1 MQIYE
6 VKSGDSLWAIARRF
20 GRTVEELAAVN
31 QLSDPARLVPCLAL
45 VIPGPGASP
54 RRSVEVNAY
63 VYPNV
68 AAEPLAAVLPFCT
81 SLCPFSYAAT
91 GEGELTPIEDT
102 QLIEAAYA
110 ASAAPLLTV
119 TNLGETGFSSRIG
132 HAVLTDQAVQDRVF
146 EEILALIREK
156 DYYGLNINFEYLYP
170 FDRDSYSQFVARA
183 SELLHP
189 LGCPVSTAIAPK
201 ESADQPGFLY
211 AAHDYEAHGRYADR
225 VILMTYE
232 WGYTFGAPQAVSP
245 VNCIRRVLDYA
256 VTVIPPGK
264 ILMGFSNYAYDWTLP
279 WQQGT
284 AARLLTNAAAQ
295 ALAISRGAEIRYDA
309 AAAAPWYNYRDAEGK
324 THVVWFEDARSALA
338 RLKLVEE
345 YDLAGLSVWTADALW
360 RPALAALESLYD
372 VEKLL

>member
-63 VYPNV
+63 VYPYISQGV
-68 AAEPLAAVLPFCT
+68 LEESLPFFT
-81 SLCPFSYAAT
+81 TLCPFSYAAT

-189 LGCPVSTAIAPK
+189 LG
-201 ESADQPGFLY
+201 
-211 AAHDYEAHGRYADR
+211 
-225 VILMTYE
+225 
-232 WGYTFGAPQAVSP
+232 
-245 VNCIRRVLDYA
+245 
-256 VTVIPPGK
+256 
-264 ILMGFSNYAYDWTLP
+264 
-279 WQQGT
+279 
-284 AARLLTNAAAQ
+284 
-295 ALAISRGAEIRYDA
+295 
-309 AAAAPWYNYRDAEGK
+309 
-324 THVVWFEDARSALA
+324 
-338 RLKLVEE
+338 
-345 YDLAGLSVWTADALW
+345 
-360 RPALAALESLYD
+360 
-372 VEKLL
+372 

>member
-1 MQIYE
+1 MQIYV
-6 VKSGDSLWAIARRF
+6 VKPGDSLWAIARRF
-20 GRTVEELAAVN
+20 GSAAETLSALN
-31 QLSDPARLVPCLAL
+31 QLSDPARLVPGLAL

-54 RRSVEVNAY
+54 RRSAEVNAY

-91 GEGELTPIEDT
+91 EEGELTPIEDAR
-102 QLIEAAYA
+102 LIEAAYA
-110 ASAAPLLTV
+110 ASAVPLLTV

-132 HAVLTDQAVQDRVF
+132 HAVLTDQAVQDRVL
-146 EEILALIREK
+146 EGILALIREK

-189 LGCPVSTAIAPK
+189 LGCPVSTAIAPR

-245 VNCIRRVLDYA
+245 VNRIRRVLDYA

-264 ILMGFSNYAYDWTLP
+264 ILMGFSNYAYDWPLP

-284 AARLLTNAAAQ
+284 AARLLSNAAAQ
-295 ALAISRGAEIRYDA
+295 ALAISQGAEIRYDA
-309 AAAAPWYNYRDAEGK
+309 AAAAPWYNYRDTAGK

-372 VEKLL
+372 VEKVI